1 MGRMGIMGAMDYLLP
16 LPVSLPSGRVGEGLY
31 FGLTNTLMGQPDSCQ
46 FSRILFS
53 RKRL

>member
-1 MGRMGIMGAMDYLLP
+1 MGRMGGMEAMDYLLP
-16 LPVSLPSGRVGEGLY
+16 LPVSLPRGGLGRGLY
-31 FGLTNTLMGQPDSCQ
+31 FCLTNTLMGQPDSCQ

>member
-1 MGRMGIMGAMDYLLP
+1 MGGMGAMDYLLP
-16 LPVSLPSGRVGEGLY
+16 LQSPSPRGGLGRDLY
-31 FGLTNTLMGQPDSCQ
+31 FCLTNTLMGQPDSCQ